1 MNASDPAELLQS
13 WGAGKGSKN
22 ETSIVFSGKAKS
34 APEAARIWA
43 AFKAALRLKPEL
55 PAHLLGLPG
64 MSGRKYRRF
73 INRLIGLTPDAA
85 YLEVGSWA
93 GSTTCS
99 AMAGNRV
106 RVVCIDDW
114 SAFGG
119 PYEAFL
125 ENVARYKSEDTAMEV
140 LKSDYRAV
148 DYNRLAGQFNVY
160 LYDGPHSFQDQYDG
174 LRLAMPALT
183 PVWVQIVDD
192 WNWPKV
198 RDGTWAALKDSN
210 VEVLYSI
217 EIRTTQTGAHAD
229 VGFQDSDWHNGYFL
243 AACRKPEAT

>member
-1 MNASDPAELLQS
+1 MSASDAAKHVES
-13 WGAGKGSKN
+13 WGAGKASMH
-22 ETSIVFSGKAKS
+22 ETSIIFSGSVDS
-34 APEAARIWA
+34 APEAARIRA
-43 AFKAALRLKPEL
+43 AFEAALGLKPEL

-73 INRLIGLTPDAA
+73 INRLIDLTPDAA

-93 GSTTCS
+93 GSTACS

-119 PYEAFL
+119 PYEEFL
-125 ENVARYKSEDTAMEV
+125 ENVKQYKTEGTALEV

-148 DYNRLAGQFNVY
+148 DYNRFAGQFNVY
-160 LYDGPHSFQDQYDG
+160 LYDGPHLFQDQYDG

-198 RDGTWAALKDSN
+198 REGTWAGLNDLN

-217 EIRTTQTGAHAD
+217 EIRTTQTGAHAE

-243 AACRKPEAT
+243 AACRKLA

>member
-1 MNASDPAELLQS
+1 MSASDAAKLLQS
-13 WGAGKGSKN
+13 WGAGKASKN
-22 ETSIVFSGKAKS
+22 ETSIVFSGSVDS
-34 APEAARIWA
+34 APEAARIRA
-43 AFKAALRLKPEL
+43 AFEAALGLQPEL

-73 INRLIGLTPDAA
+73 INRLIDLTPHAA

-93 GSTTCS
+93 GSTACS

-119 PYEAFL
+119 PYEEFL
-125 ENVARYKSEDTAMEV
+125 DNVARYKTEEIDLEV
-140 LKSDYRAV
+140 LKTDYRAV
-148 DYNRLAGQFNVY
+148 DYERFAGQFNVY

-174 LRLAMPALT
+174 LRIAMPALAHA
-183 PVWVQIVDD
+183 WVQIVDD

-198 RDGTWAALKDSN
+198 REGTWAALKDSH

-229 VGFQDSDWHNGYFL
+229 VGFQGSDWHNGYLL
-243 AACRKPEAT
+243 AACRKLA